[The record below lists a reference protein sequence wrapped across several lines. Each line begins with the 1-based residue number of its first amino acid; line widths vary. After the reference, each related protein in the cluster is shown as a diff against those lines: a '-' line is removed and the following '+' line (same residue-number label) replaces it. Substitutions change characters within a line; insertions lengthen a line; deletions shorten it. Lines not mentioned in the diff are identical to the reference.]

1 MSTLAADV
9 NPRATDVRIVDDKLA
24 VTLADGRTLTVPLGW
39 FPRLV
44 KATREQRARW
54 QLIGAGEGIHWPEID
69 EDISVAG
76 LLRGERDS
84 TIRGATPSSR

>member
-1 MSTLAADV
+1 MSILAADV
-9 NPRATDVRIVDDKLA
+9 NPRATDVRIADDKLA
-24 VTLADGRTLTVPLGW
+24 VTLVDGRTLTVPLGW

-54 QLIGAGEGIHWPEID
+54 QLTGAGEGIHWPEID

-76 LLRGERDS
+76 LLRGSRD
-84 TIRGATPSSR
+84 ATVAR